1 MKIVRVFIFCA
12 LLLLLAGCVEPEI
25 IDDVNI
31 IVGAGFDKIEKD
43 RFIGT
48 YLVQDYL
55 PDQSIK
61 NITYISE
68 STLRRSVLSDAQKQS
83 SEPLVTG
90 GIRIVVFEE
99 NFAENGIIDFI
110 DAFQR
115 DATVGSRIFL
125 TTSSGSAQELLK
137 GEYGSRGNGNYLY
150 NLLSHNINERD
161 IPKSNLHLFLHDFY
175 QEGKDVY
182 LPQLHQKSKKQVEI
196 SGMTIFKD
204 DSAVD
209 FIEKDDMFYFK
220 LLVDKYSSGYFNVD
234 LSKDNEASVHS
245 INSKHHFKIDDSD
258 RDKLTIHINV
268 TGIVKEFTGDKLTKQ
283 IVKEI
288 EKAVNDKIEREC
300 SKLVQRFQEKGTD
313 PIGIGK
319 YYRTQTRGFDLKKF
333 KDNYAN
339 LDIRIKAD
347 VTIEETG
354 VID

>member
-1 MKIVRVFIFCA
+1 M
-12 LLLLLAGCVEPEI
+12 LAGCVEPEI

-31 IVGAGFDKIEKD
+31 IVGAGFDKIEED

-48 YLVQDYL
+48 FLVQDYL
-55 PDQSIK
+55 PDQSIQ
-61 NITYISE
+61 NITYTSE

-90 GIRIVVFEE
+90 GIRLVVFEE
-99 NFAENGIIDFI
+99 KFAENGIIDFI

-125 TTSSGSAQELLK
+125 ATSKGSAQELLK

-150 NLLSHNINERD
+150 NLLSHNINDRD
-161 IPKSNLHLFLHDFY
+161 IPRSNLHLFLHDFY
-175 QEGKDVY
+175 QDGKDVY
-182 LPQLHQKSKKQVEI
+182 LPQLKQKGKKQVEI

-204 DSAVD
+204 DAAID

-234 LSKDNEASVHS
+234 LSNNNEASVHS
-245 INSKHHFKIDDSD
+245 IRSAHHFQIDQNN
-258 RDKLTIHINV
+258 RDKLTISVNIQ
-268 TGIVKEFTGDKLTKQ
+268 GIIKEFTGDKLTTK
-283 IVKEI
+283 IVKETENAVEKKI
-288 EKAVNDKIEREC
+288 EKEC
-300 SKLVQRFQEKGTD
+300 TNLIQRFQEKNTD
-313 PIGIGK
+313 PIGIAK
-319 YYRTQTRGFDLKKF
+319 YYKTQTRGFDLKQF
-333 KDNYAN
+333 KDNYPN
-339 LDIRIKAD
+339 LDINIKAN